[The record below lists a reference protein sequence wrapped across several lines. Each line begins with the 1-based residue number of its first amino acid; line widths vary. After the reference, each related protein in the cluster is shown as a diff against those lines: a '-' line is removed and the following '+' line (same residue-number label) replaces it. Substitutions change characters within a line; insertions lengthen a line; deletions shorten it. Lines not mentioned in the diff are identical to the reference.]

1 MLSATPSSQPAQLSR
16 LACCCSVALK
26 LSSSLV
32 INIVIIAKLSNP
44 SQLREDQGIWDVLG

>member
-32 INIVIIAKLSNP
+32 INIIIIAKLSNP
-44 SQLREDQGIWDVLG
+44 SQLRDDPGIGDVLG